1 MRTSSDV
8 RQVVKKIETVGKNRE
23 LRGRRV
29 PARTTPRSAV
39 PWSAAGAG
47 TDLPAWVGQF
57 LDCPELDPRFGH
69 RMVRVQGAASMGAAC
84 FEAATRDAYRRL
96 LDGLTQDQLLRAW
109 NFIPGINDPADRATA
124 EVRENRD
131 RYMVFNAGRYHG
143 FTDSMGSPVIY
154 PAASGVGHAG
164 EDLVVHLLHGPGRP
178 RCIDNPRQVMPD
190 AYSSRFGDPP
200 PVFAR
205 AATMQVG
212 GREGLLVSGTASVV
226 GEDSAHLEAFDGQLT
241 ETLRN
246 LAVVVD
252 AAWPGARPEDLD
264 DWLVYLPDLSH
275 EEQVL
280 SAIGAGPR
288 VIIRQQGLCRPEL
301 LVEIECAGFRPL
313 NGSGA

>member
-1 MRTSSDV
+1 MRSPDV
-8 RQVVKKIETVGKNRE
+8 RQAVQTMETGEKNRD
-23 LRGRRV
+23 LRTRRA
-29 PARTTPRSAV
+29 PARTAARSAR
-39 PWSAAGAG
+39 PWTAIGAS
-47 TDLPAWVGQF
+47 TDLPAWVDHF
-57 LDCPELDPRFGH
+57 LECPDLDARFGH
-69 RMVRVQGAASMGAAC
+69 RMVRVEDAASMTAAR

-96 LDGLTQDQLLRAW
+96 LGGLTQDQLLRAW
-109 NFIPGINDPADRATA
+109 NFIPGINDPADQVTGGGRA
-124 EVRENRD
+124 NRD

-143 FTDSMGSPVIY
+143 FTDSMGSPVTY

-190 AYSSRFGDPP
+190 TYSARFGDPP

-205 AATMQVG
+205 AATVQAG

-226 GEDSAHLEAFDGQLT
+226 GEDSAHLEAFAGQLA

-252 AAWPGARPEDLD
+252 AAWPGTRPEDLD
-264 DWLVYLPDLSH
+264 DWLVYLPDLRH

-280 SAIGAGPR
+280 SAIGTGPKV
-288 VIIRQQGLCRPEL
+288 VIRRQGLCRPEL

-313 NGSGA
+313 NGDNA